1 MKTKDLEQEMSGRA
15 KLNAFL
21 EKNKDEF
28 LSYDMNVILQPLMKR
43 QGLSKAELARR
54 AKISDVYLFQILSG
68 RRKPSR
74 DKLLCICIA
83 MELSVQ
89 ETQTILKQ
97 CHEVSLYAKDRRD
110 AIILFGLER
119 KWNVSRIDD
128 ALFEAGEKLL
138 T

>member
-83 MELSVQ
+83 MELNVS
-89 ETQTILKQ
+89 ETQTILKE
-97 CHEVSLYAKDRRD
+97 CHEAALYVKDRRD
-110 AIILFGLER
+110 AVILYGLER
-119 KWNVSRIDD
+119 SWNVSEIDD

>member
-83 MELSVQ
+83 MELSAQ

-119 KWNVSRIDD
+119 KWNVSGIDD
-128 ALFEAGEKLL
+128 ALFEA
-138 T
+138 

>member
-74 DKLLCICIA
+74 DKLMCICIA

-119 KWNVSRIDD
+119 KWNVSGIDD

>member
-89 ETQTILKQ
+89 ETQTILKK

-119 KWNVSRIDD
+119 KWNVSGIDD

>member
-1 MKTKDLEQEMSGRA
+1 
-15 KLNAFL
+15 
-21 EKNKDEF
+21 
-28 LSYDMNVILQPLMKR
+28 
-43 QGLSKAELARR
+43 
-54 AKISDVYLFQILSG
+54 
-68 RRKPSR
+68 
-74 DKLLCICIA
+74 LLCICIA

-119 KWNVSRIDD
+119 KWNVSGIDD